1 MTKPTLIQSKTS
13 LPVSDIAVRDRLRP
27 TGDAGVAAMIASIR
41 EIGQIT
47 SPINVRQV
55 RRSGDIR
62 YEMIDGAHR
71 LAAAQELGW
80 EEVPVRVFEC
90 NDDQAR
96 IMEIDGNL
104 AGAELNALDTAV
116 FLATRKAIYERL
128 HPEAKQG
135 GVRGNQHTGGW
146 QTELGSFCQTA
157 AEKMG
162 ITERQVRKIA
172 ITGSRLHADEINQL
186 RLAPRP
192 VTLADLQEISK
203 IGEAPERYEVVRM
216 LATGEAKGAAKA
228 RKAYLHRDN
237 PPVHSDPIDAEFL
250 AMRKLWDRAHK
261 AAKIRL
267 VRSLRKDLTE
277 MLADLDEREGI

>member
-1 MTKPTLIQSKTS
+1 MKS
-13 LPVSDIAVRDRLRP
+13 PVPLKQNRVAVADVIVHDRLRP
-27 TGDAGVAAMIASIR
+27 VSDAGVAALIASIT
-41 EIGQIT
+41 ETGIMKDAI
-47 SPINVRQV
+47 QV
-55 RRSGDIR
+55 RKLHNGQLRL
-62 YEMIDGAHR
+62 MAGAHR
-71 LAAAQELGW
+71 LAAAKELGW
-80 EEVPVRVFEC
+80 EDIEAKIYPDVT
-90 NDDQAR
+90 DDWAR
-96 IMEIDGNL
+96 LIEIDDNL
-104 AGAELNALDTAV
+104 AGAEMNPLDTAV
-116 FLATRKAIYERL
+116 FLATRKAVYERL
-128 HPEAKQG
+128 HPETKQG
-135 GVRGNQHTGGW
+135 GLRGNQHTGGW
-146 QTELGSFCQTA
+146 QTDMMSFCQTV

-162 ITERQVRKIA
+162 ASERHVRRMTSA
-172 ITGSRLHADEINQL
+172 GARLHPDEINQL